1 MRRRQSQPSADDHGT
16 WAEGYAAH
24 RSVLARLVA
33 RFVAPHEIEDIVQ
46 EAIVRS
52 YAASRKQ
59 TIDNPS
65 GFMFRTARNLA
76 LNSADRAASRL
87 NRSMDDYLDSDAFV
101 DVSTPESE
109 CEVQQEFVA
118 FCQAVATLPASCR
131 RVFILRK
138 IYGLTQKEIAAR
150 LAISPSTVENH
161 ITRGMSITT
170 QYMFDRGYSV
180 GRYAGALGVARTR
193 AEQERK

>member
-1 MRRRQSQPSADDHGT
+1 MLS
-16 WAEGYAAH
+16 
-24 RSVLARLVA
+24 RLVA

-52 YAASRKQ
+52 YAASRTQ

-76 LNSADRAASRL
+76 LNSADRAATKL
-87 NRSMDDYLDSDAFV
+87 NRSMEDHLEADAFI
-101 DVSTPESE
+101 DKQTPESE
-109 CEVQQEFVA
+109 CEMQQEFVA
-118 FCQAVATLPASCR
+118 FCQAVASLPASCR

-138 IYGLTQKEIAAR
+138 VYGLSQKEIAAR
-150 LAISPSTVENH
+150 LKISPSTVENH

-170 QYMFDRGYSV
+170 QYMFDRGYGV
-180 GRYAGALGVARTR
+180 GRYAGIRDAKQSRPDGAD
-193 AEQERK
+193 EK

>member
-1 MRRRQSQPSADDHGT
+1 MRRRRSQLSADDHGT
-16 WAEGYAAH
+16 WTQGDAAH

-33 RFVAPHEIEDIVQ
+33 RFVAPHEVEDIVQ

-59 TIDNPS
+59 TIENPS

-76 LNSADRAASRL
+76 LNSADRAAARL
-87 NRSMDDYLDSDAFV
+87 NRSMDDYLASDAFI
-101 DVSTPESE
+101 DTSTPESE
-109 CEVQQEFVA
+109 CELQQEFVA
-118 FCQAVATLPASCR
+118 LCQAIASLPASCR

-138 IYGLTQKEIAAR
+138 IYGLSQKEIASR
-150 LAISPSTVENH
+150 LEISPSTVENH

-170 QYMFDRGYSV
+170 QYMADRGYSV
-180 GRYAGALGVARTR
+180 GRYAGALSVARAR
-193 AEQERK
+193 AEK

>member
-1 MRRRQSQPSADDHGT
+1 MHRRRPQPSADDDGPWT
-16 WAEGYAAH
+16 DGYAAH
-24 RSVLARLVA
+24 RSVLARFVA
-33 RFVAPHEIEDIVQ
+33 RFVAPHEVEDVVQ

-76 LNSADRAASRL
+76 LNSAHRAAARL
-87 NRSMDDYLDSDAFV
+87 NRSMDDYLHSDAFIET
-101 DVSTPESE
+101 STPESE

-118 FCQAVATLPASCR
+118 FCQAVASLPLSCR
-131 RVFILRK
+131 RVFIMRK
-138 IYGLTQKEIAAR
+138 IYGLSQKEIAAR
-150 LAISPSTVENH
+150 LRISPSTVENH

-180 GRYAGALGVARTR
+180 GRYASAAGLGR
-193 AEQERK
+193 AEAERDEK